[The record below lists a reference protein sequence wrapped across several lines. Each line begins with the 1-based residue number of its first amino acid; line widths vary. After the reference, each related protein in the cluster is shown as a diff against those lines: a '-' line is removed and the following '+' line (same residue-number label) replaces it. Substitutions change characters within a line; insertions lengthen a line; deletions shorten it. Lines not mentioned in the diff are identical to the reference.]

1 MTTATTPR
9 SALLAG
15 ATGLIGSALLPE
27 LCASHDPVHLLLRR
41 AAPGVTATACATRV
55 KTHLVDFAAL
65 PTLPPVD
72 DVFICLGTTIAQAGS
87 KEAFRAVDFDAVL
100 AVARAAR
107 AAGATRLAVVSSLGA
122 DSRSGVF
129 YNRVKGEMEAA
140 MAALGYEQL
149 VIVRPSLLL
158 GDRAVLGQPRRAGEQ
173 WMQRLLKPLGALVPA
188 SVRPIEAATVARA
201 MLRVVR
207 DGTPGLHSLPSS
219 QLQQLGR

>member
-1 MTTATTPR
+1 MTTAATR

-27 LCASHDPVHLLLRR
+27 LCASHIPVHLLLRR
-41 AAPGVTATACATRV
+41 AVPGIAATASGARV
-55 KTHLVDFAAL
+55 QTHTVDFAAL
-65 PTLPPVD
+65 PTLPPLD

-87 KEAFRAVDFDAVL
+87 KAAFRAVDFDAVL

-107 AAGATRLAVVSSLGA
+107 EAGATRLAVVSSLGA
-122 DSRSGVF
+122 DAGSGVF

-140 MAALGYEQL
+140 VAALGYEQL